1 MSDIQE
7 IVKVIEE
14 YKDPIISAPIVVVVK
29 KGRSKKKFVDP
40 SLPKRPVGRP
50 RTKPIVD
57 PADKRPVGRPRKER
71 VEEPKKPV
79 GRPHV
84 DKTSVL
90 FERGAQILQNRI
102 LEEIKAGFAIDADAT
117 GASFKVPQSGLL
129 ESVPVTP
136 VNSVASGSGEVAAD

>member
-7 IVKVIEE
+7 IVKTIEE

-29 KGRSKKKFVDP
+29 KGRPKKFVDP
-40 SLPKRPVGRP
+40 NLPKRPVGRP

-57 PADKRPVGRPRKER
+57 PADKRPVGRPRKEK
-71 VEEPKKPV
+71 VETVKGPR

-90 FERGAQILQNRI
+90 FERGTQILQNRT
-102 LEEIKAGFAIDADAT
+102 LEEIKAGFAIDTDAT
-117 GASFKVPQSGLL
+117 GASFKIPQSGLL
-129 ESVPVTP
+129 EQKPASP
-136 VNSVASGSGEVAAD
+136 VNPVASGSGEVAAD